1 MDPHFGLP
9 LSQFHTSQSFA
20 SAPLV
25 LPIDQRTHEGRYV
38 WGPLATSPSRHLVNG
53 ADGSPVLSPAAASV
67 YHRLSPYDSLYP
79 SPFHTSPSA
88 LSLRGLSPDMGTP
101 SALHNDYLQ
110 QVTLLNQR
118 MAASMAALSSQSQE
132 IAAHHHMHNEATLA
146 AAAAAY
152 AASTAS
158 IDGPFRAPTSASTH
172 ALTAGRKRALSA
184 SPYSDS
190 FDINSMIRF
199 SPNSLVSFMNGSRSS
214 SASGSYGHL
223 SAGQ

>member
-1 MDPHFGLP
+1 MILFL
-9 LSQFHTSQSFA
+9 T
-20 SAPLV
+20 
-25 LPIDQRTHEGRYV
+25 
-38 WGPLATSPSRHLVNG
+38 
-53 ADGSPVLSPAAASV
+53 
-67 YHRLSPYDSLYP
+67 
-79 SPFHTSPSA
+79 
-88 LSLRGLSPDMGTP
+88 PDLGGP

-110 QVTLLNQR
+110 QVSLLNQR
-118 MAASMAALSSQSQE
+118 MAASMAAITSQSQE
-132 IAAHHHMHNEATLA
+132 LSHHHLHNEATLA

-152 AASTAS
+152 AASTTS

-172 ALTAGRKRALSA
+172 ALANARKRALSA

-223 SAGQ
+223 SAGQFPFDSMPVLLFCSSLMSSLNLTIESNHNFWQNN